1 MSVLLIVMHHRS
13 PAELSGRQI
22 QRSEFLDAMRKMLVT
37 DDHVIAILSSLQR
50 EYATPKLA
58 SILEGELS
66 GAIF

>member
-1 MSVLLIVMHHRS
+1 MHHRS
-13 PAELSGRQI
+13 PTELRGRQI

-50 EYATPKLA
+50 EYATSKPA
-58 SILEGELS
+58 SICEGELS